1 MTQTAV
7 NALSGEP
14 LDALY
19 AQCVKTAPISGGFAN
34 NSDNSLLNME
44 APE

>member
-1 MTQTAV
+1 MSQTAV

-19 AQCVKTAPISGGFAN
+19 AQCVSSAPINGGYAS